1 MKNVIFFLVLIIVV
15 GCKSPIVTVNSEDSN
30 KNVIPKSSK
39 GDIAMAPSSKAI
51 NNYLATS
58 EELEEIV
65 TYLASDDLKG
75 RDTGSEGIEKAAV
88 YIETILQENNI
99 KPYFKTY
106 RDSFNLKGAHAYNIV
121 GFIEGNDTALK
132 NEIVIIGAHYDHI
145 GSAKKVNNDSIANGA
160 NDNAAGTSGVLEI
173 AEYFATTKSNKRSI
187 MIALFSAEEKGLK
200 GSEHLAEKLKAEN
213 IDLYTMLNFE
223 MIGVPFKDRPYDAFV
238 TGYELSNMSAKI
250 NAYTNSNLTGFSEV
264 SKKYDLFK
272 HSDNYAFYQ
281 AFKLPC
287 QTISSCDLSNYDYYH
302 HVDDEADKL
311 DYNHM
316 AGLINKMIPAIETI
330 CNTPTKEIRMNNE

>member
-1 MKNVIFFLVLIIVV
+1 MKNVIFFLVLLIVV
-15 GCKSPIVTVNSEDSN
+15 GCKSPIVIINSEGSN
-30 KNVIPKSSK
+30 QNVIPKPSK
-39 GDIAMAPSSKAI
+39 GDAVMASSSKAT

-58 EELEEIV
+58 EKLEEIL

-88 YIETILQENNI
+88 YIEAVFQENNI

-106 RDSFNLKGAHAYNIV
+106 RDSFNLKGTHAYNIV
-121 GFIEGNDTALK
+121 GFIEGNDTILK
-132 NEIVIIGAHYDHI
+132 NEVIIIGAHYDHI
-145 GSAKKVNNDSIANGA
+145 GSAKKVGDDTIANGA

-173 AEYFATTKSNKRSI
+173 AKYFATTKNNKRSI

-200 GSEHLAEKLKAEN
+200 GSEHLAKKLKAEN

-223 MIGVPFKDRPYDAFV
+223 MIGVPFKDRPYDAFI

-250 NAYTNSNLTGFSEV
+250 NEYTHSNLTGFSEV

-281 AFKLPC
+281 EFKLPC

-316 AGLINKMIPAIETI
+316 ASLINKVIPAIEI
-330 CNTPTKEIRMNNE
+330 MCNTPTKEIKMTNE